1 MKFTPTTQAIQ
12 ETAVLH
18 NFDFDR
24 SFRLITTVQEGGIAG
39 YVLVAREVTHPSGE
53 TITVYFDPFQGYKR
67 VSVDKS
73 DKIRYITQSIKDKI
87 KAEIEGYGIESVYPL
102 FGIDEPAAAEPAA
115 TDTDTAEPD
124 TAEPIILSTTDDL
137 QTSSQPI
144 MTSATV
150 DTPTI
155 SQPDRD
161 DLAKSMLSMQET
173 INKGFERMI
182 QKNPYEDAI
191 VQGVISKAKAVSVDS
206 ITEGI
211 KTELDSYIKAEYG
224 ALPKTIQ
231 IASPAGISKP
241 TTGIFHKTFEKIV
254 NIINAD
260 VPLMLVGPAGSGKS
274 HTLEQAAKALGL
286 DFYFTN
292 AVTQE
297 YRLSGFIDANGQYHE
312 TEFYQAFVNGGIF
325 FLDEVDASIPEALIM
340 LNAAIANKYFDFPTG
355 MVRAHKNFR
364 VVAAGN
370 TYGIGAS
377 AQYVGRSQLD
387 GATLDRFAQV
397 LFDYDSN
404 VESQLASSEE
414 LYDFIVDLRK
424 AIDKTDTRA
433 IVSMRATIN
442 SSKLSEALS
451 KEELIDDIIL
461 KGVPIDDRR
470 MLVKELDDKNA
481 FTKTLKGMV
490 K

>member
-53 TITVYFDPFQGYKR
+53 TITVYFDPAQGYKR

-87 KAEIEGYGIESVYPL
+87 KAEIEAYGIESVYPL

-115 TDTDTAEPD
+115 TEPAATGWTPTPEDTDSS
-124 TAEPIILSTTDDL
+124 IISST
-137 QTSSQPI
+137 
-144 MTSATV
+144 TV

-211 KTELDSYIKAEYG
+211 KTELDSYIKTEYG

-297 YRLSGFIDANGQYHE
+297 YRLSGFIDANGKYHE

-470 MLVKELDDKNA
+470 MLVKELNADNA

>member
-18 NFDFDR
+18 NFGFDR

-39 YVLVAREVTHPSGE
+39 YVLVAREVTHPNGE

-87 KAEIEGYGIESVYPL
+87 KAEIEDYGIESVYPL

-115 TDTDTAEPD
+115 AEPAATEPAATDWTPAPEDTD
-124 TAEPIILSTTDDL
+124 
-137 QTSSQPI
+137 SSI

-211 KTELDSYIKAEYG
+211 KTELDSYIKTEYG

-231 IASPAGISKP
+231 IASPAGVSKP

>member
-24 SFRLITTVQEGGIAG
+24 SFRLITTSYEGIYEG
-39 YVLVAREVTHPSGE
+39 YVLVAREVIHPGGG
-53 TITVYFDPFQGYKR
+53 TITVYFDPSQGYKR

-87 KAEIEGYGIESVYPL
+87 KAEIEDYGLKSVYSL
-102 FGIDEPAAAEPAA
+102 FGIDKPTEPAAASWEPSA
-115 TDTDTAEPD
+115 TDTITEPD
-124 TAEPIILSTTDDL
+124 TVTAATAE
-137 QTSSQPI
+137 PI

>member
-12 ETAVLH
+12 ETDVLH
-18 NFDFDR
+18 HFKFDK
-24 SFRLITTVQEGGIAG
+24 SFRLITTTQEGGVEG
-39 YVLVAREVTHPSGE
+39 YVLVAREVQHPSGD
-53 TITVYFDPFQGYKR
+53 TITVYFDPIQEYKR

-87 KAEIEGYGIESVYPL
+87 KAEISVVAALEPMYPL
-102 FGIDEPAAAEPAA
+102 FGIAEPAVTA
-115 TDTDTAEPD
+115 APAVEPAGTDTDTAEP
-124 TAEPIILSTTDDL
+124 IKSST
-137 QTSSQPI
+137 
-144 MTSATV
+144 TV

-155 SQPDRD
+155 AQPDRD
-161 DLAKSMLSMQET
+161 DLAKSMLNMQET

-191 VQGVISKAKAVSVDS
+191 VQGVISKAKSVSVDS
-206 ITEGI
+206 ITTEI
-211 KTELDSYIKAEYG
+211 KAELDTYIKQEYG

-231 IASPAGISKP
+231 IAGPAGISKP

-254 NIINAD
+254 NIIDAD

-274 HTLEQAAKALGL
+274 HTLEQAAAALNL

-292 AVTQE
+292 AITQE
-297 YRLSGFIDANGQYHE
+297 YRLSGFIDANGTYHE

-355 MVRAHKNFR
+355 MVRAHENFR

-370 TYGIGAS
+370 TYGTGAS

-397 LFDYDSN
+397 MFDYDSN

-414 LYDFIVDLRK
+414 LYNFIVDLRK
-424 AIDKTDTRA
+424 AIAKTDTRA

-442 SSKLSEALS
+442 SSKLSNALS
-451 KEELIDDIIL
+451 KEELINDIIL
-461 KGVPIDDRR
+461 KGVPTDDRR
-470 MLVKELDDKNA
+470 MLIKELNDKNE

>member
-24 SFRLITTVQEGGIAG
+24 SFRLITTVQMGDIAG
-39 YVLVAREVTHPSGE
+39 YVLVAREVIHPSGD

-67 VSVDKS
+67 VSIDKS

-87 KAEIEGYGIESVYPL
+87 KTEIEAYGIESVYPL
-102 FGIDEPAAAEPAA
+102 FGIDEPAAAEPATTEPDATEPSA
-115 TDTDTAEPD
+115 TDWTPAPEDTDSS
-124 TAEPIILSTTDDL
+124 IIS
-137 QTSSQPI
+137 
-144 MTSATV
+144 SATV

-211 KTELDSYIKAEYG
+211 KTELDSYIKSEYG

-274 HTLEQAAKALGL
+274 HTLEQAAKALNL

-292 AVTQE
+292 AITQE
-297 YRLSGFIDANGQYHE
+297 YRLSGFIDANGTYHE

-355 MVRAHKNFR
+355 MVRAHENFR

-470 MLVKELDDKNA
+470 MLVKELNA
-481 FTKTLKGMV
+481 DNALTKTLKGMV

>member
-39 YVLVAREVTHPSGE
+39 YVLVAREVIHPGGE

-87 KAEIEGYGIESVYPL
+87 KAEIEAYEIKSVYPL
-102 FGIDEPAAAEPAA
+102 FGIDEPASAEPATTEPDATEPSA
-115 TDTDTAEPD
+115 TDWTPAPEDTDSS
-124 TAEPIILSTTDDL
+124 IIS
-137 QTSSQPI
+137 
-144 MTSATV
+144 SATV

-211 KTELDSYIKAEYG
+211 KTELDSYIKSEYG

-254 NIINAD
+254 NIISAD

-470 MLVKELDDKNA
+470 MLVKELNADNA